1 MASEESHVAFNFP
14 KSVLPLLLAVPGLA
28 CGQVNEGA
36 LHLVVSDATGHAVS
50 AAVEVVNQAIQY
62 AQELSTGAD
71 GTLDVA
77 HLRFGL
83 YRLEIR
89 RSGFASV
96 QSSVEIRSSI
106 PTRLAIQMKIAPLT
120 ESVKVDASETLLS
133 ADQAGSVNIIGK
145 ESIRDRVTSIPGR
158 SLQDLVITQ
167 PGWIFEGNAVL
178 HPRESEYQTQ
188 FIVDG
193 IPLTDDRSPSF
204 GPEIEADGTQSLGV
218 YTAGIPA
225 EYGRKM
231 GGVIEVS
238 TTRDAQDG
246 LHGQAVLAGG
256 SFASVS
262 GSGDAQY
269 SRGKNTVG
277 GSASGGRTD
286 HYLNPVVPQNFANT
300 GTIGDFSARY
310 ERAQSP
316 HDTLSFAIRHEFSR
330 FDIPNE
336 MIQQAAGQLQT
347 GTNAETMGIAAYR
360 HLISDRA
367 ALNFNAMGRD
377 NANSFDSNQD
387 SIPIEVFQH
396 NSFREAYFRFTAT
409 LDHGAHEWKTGVESD
424 NTWLHENFNYV
435 LTDPSRFGDDT
446 PETFAFAGSRPDLEQ
461 SAFVQDAIHLRSWT
475 ISAGLRWDHYQLLLN
490 RQAFEPRF
498 AISRYLSNAG
508 LILHFAYDRVFQTPS
523 SENILLS
530 SSTDVESLDPESFL
544 RLPVKPSVGDYYE
557 GGASKEFAKKI
568 RFDAN
573 YFRRNLNNFADDD
586 QILSTTISFPIAFEK
601 GIIYGLEGKIEIPN
615 WHGFSGFGSYSYSVG
630 NAWFPVTG
638 GLFLGDDATD
648 AASELSGHFPVSQD
662 QRNTFRGRLR
672 YQIKPQFW
680 IAGGVSYDSGL
691 PFEFV
696 GDPATVLAQ
705 YGPEV
710 LGRLNFDRGRIDP
723 SFKVNASAG
732 AILHRSDRWTAT
744 FQIDGANLTNTLD
757 VLDFGGL
764 FSGNAIGPPRSSF
777 LRLTS
782 TF

>member
-1 MASEESHVAFNFP
+1 MVPRFP
-14 KSVLPLLLAVPGLA
+14 SVLAAVLAAFAGLA
-28 CGQVNEGA
+28 HGQANEGG
-36 LHLVVSDATGHAVS
+36 LHLVVTDATGHGIDT
-50 AAVEVVNQAIQY
+50 AVEVANQAIQY
-62 AQELSTGAD
+62 SRELSTGPN
-71 GTLDVA
+71 GTLDLA

-83 YRLEIR
+83 YLLEIR

-96 QSSVEIRSSI
+96 QSSVEIHSSI
-106 PTRLAIQMKIAPLT
+106 PAQLAIQMKIAPLT
-120 ESVKVDASETLLS
+120 ESVRVDASDTLL
-133 ADQAGSVNIIGK
+133 AVDQAGSVSMVGK
-145 ESIRDRVTSIPGR
+145 NAIHDRLSSVPGR
-158 SLQDLVITQ
+158 SVQDLVMTE

-188 FIVDG
+188 FVVDG
-193 IPLTDDRSPSF
+193 IPLTDNRSPSF
-204 GPEIEADGTQSLGV
+204 GPEIEADGVQSLGI

-225 EYGRKM
+225 EYGRKL

-256 SFASVS
+256 SFASAS

-277 GSASGGRTD
+277 GSASDSRTD
-286 HYLNPVVPQNFANT
+286 HYLNPVVPQNFTNT
-300 GTIGDFSARY
+300 GTIGDFAARY

-316 HDTLSFAIRHEFSR
+316 HDSLSFAIRHEFSR

-336 MIQQAAGQLQT
+336 MIQEAAGQLQS
-347 GTNAETMGIAAYR
+347 GTNTETMGIAAYQ
-360 HLISDRA
+360 HLISDHA
-367 ALNFNAMGRD
+367 ALNFNVMGRD

-409 LDHGAHEWKTGVESD
+409 LDHGAHEWKAGVDSD
-424 NTWLHENFNYV
+424 NTWLHESFNYV
-435 LTDPSRFGDDT
+435 ITDPSRFDDDT
-446 PETFAFAGSRPDLEQ
+446 PETFAFTGSHPDLEQ
-461 SAFVQDAIHLRSWT
+461 ALFVQDLIHLRSWT

-498 AISRYLSNAG
+498 AISHYFTNAG
-508 LILHFAYDRVFQTPS
+508 LILHLAYDRVFQTPS

-530 SSTDVESLDPESFL
+530 SSTDVESLDPENFL

-557 GGASKEFAKKI
+557 GGVSKEFVKKI

-573 YFRRNLNNFADDD
+573 YFRRDLDNFADDD
-586 QILSTTISFPIAFEK
+586 QILNTTISFPIAFEK
-601 GIIYGLEGKIEIPN
+601 GIIYGLEGKVEIPN

-662 QRNTFRGRLR
+662 QRNTVRGRLR
-672 YQIKPQFW
+672 YQVKPQFW

-696 GDPATVLAQ
+696 GDPATVLDQ

-710 LGRLNFDRGRIDP
+710 LGRLNFSRGRIDP

-732 AILHRSDRWTAT
+732 LILHRSDRWTST
-744 FQIDGANLTNTLD
+744 FQIDGVNLTNTLD
-757 VLDFGGL
+757 LLDFGGL
-764 FSGNAIGPPRSSF
+764 FSGNAIGPPRSAF
-777 LRLTS
+777 MRLTS